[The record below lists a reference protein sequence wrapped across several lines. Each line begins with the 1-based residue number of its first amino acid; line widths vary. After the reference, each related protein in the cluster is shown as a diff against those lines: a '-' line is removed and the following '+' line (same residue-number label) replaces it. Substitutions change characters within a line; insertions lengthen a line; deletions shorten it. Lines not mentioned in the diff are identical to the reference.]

1 MSVPVAS
8 KARIAYRAR
17 LRSRVVAPVA
27 VTPAASIRARPAR
40 WVQEGDVMPPIESS
54 GIKGVKVP
62 QHPVPV
68 GLESGENL
76 ERGGSLKYSHTASV
90 ERAATE
96 LSRRS
101 HQLSLEWKIHYLGNP

>member
-1 MSVPVAS
+1 
-8 KARIAYRAR
+8 
-17 LRSRVVAPVA
+17 
-27 VTPAASIRARPAR
+27 
-40 WVQEGDVMPPIESS
+40 MPPIESS
-54 GIKGVKVP
+54 GTKGVKVP

-76 ERGGSLKYSHTASV
+76 ERGGGLKYSHTASV
-90 ERAATE
+90 EGAATQ